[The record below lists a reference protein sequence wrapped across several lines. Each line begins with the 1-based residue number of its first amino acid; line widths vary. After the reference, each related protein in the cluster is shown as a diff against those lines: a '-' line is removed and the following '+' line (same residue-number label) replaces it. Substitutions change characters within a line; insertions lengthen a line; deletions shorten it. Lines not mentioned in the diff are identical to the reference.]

1 MQLVQSIKPSEIQ
14 MTSIETIRDPT
25 IEPFR
30 DRRAAS
36 RKTYQA
42 SDSSILNI

>member
-1 MQLVQSIKPSEIQ
+1 MQSVQSIKPSETQ

-25 IEPFR
+25 IELSQ

-36 RKTYQA
+36 REAYQA